1 MPCHSSLPKPRSS
14 VMWCC
19 CDDGLCA
26 NARRN
31 RSLSSGARCFA
42 ASINASMFCVDMP
55 AFLLSTQLIGASFA
69 VIADLFENVAK
80 EIIECLIVQAAFSNL
95 PASRGQQFID

>member
-69 VIADLFENVAK
+69 VIADFFENVTK
-80 EIIECLIVQAAFSNL
+80 EIIQNSIVHLTFSDL
-95 PASRGQQFID
+95 PTSRSQQFID